1 MKIRRCILWSCVFL
15 LLCAGACAEDR
26 IIFDPAD
33 LPQQGAFYPLERLG
47 IQLFLPEDWQAVDVP
62 QEMQAQNLEAFF
74 LSQESGQ
81 TMAVTYGTL
90 ITDAQGQAVT
100 GLSTLTGMFQQAGY
114 ADAHEAVINGLPCMI
129 YSSAAE
135 DVMGAYFLTQG
146 EKLLAVHISP
156 MAGQA
161 NYALAQGLLSS
172 IMAVD
177 VP

>member
-1 MKIRRCILWSCVFL
+1 MKIRRCILWSCVLL

-26 IIFDPAD
+26 IFFDPAD

-100 GLSTLTGMFQQAGY
+100 ELSMLTGMFQQAGY

>member
-1 MKIRRCILWSCVFL
+1 MKIRRCILWSCVLL

-47 IQLFLPEDWQAVDVP
+47 IQLFLPEDVP
-62 QEMQAQNLEAFF
+62 QEMKVQNLEAFF

-100 GLSTLTGMFQQAGY
+100 ELSTLTGMFQQAGY
-114 ADAHEAVINGLPCMI
+114 ADAHEAVINGLPCML